1 MLTGDTFYNVAEAEP
16 VSETV
21 RSAVTCKECEIL
33 QQNYAKLIS
42 TLTDIDGL
50 LSHFVSSNVI
60 GFQEERDILALKQSD
75 RVRSLLS
82 HISGPLEGGDT
93 KGFYK
98 LLDIMKS
105 KGKQATKDLAETMED
120 SLNG

>member
-1 MLTGDTFYNVAEAEP
+1 MLMHFNLAEAEP
-16 VSETV
+16 ISETV
-21 RSAVTCKECEIL
+21 TPAVTCKEWEIL
-33 QQNYAKLIS
+33 KQNHAKLIS
-42 TLTDIDGL
+42 TLTDVDSL
-50 LSHFVSSNVI
+50 LAHFVESDII
-60 GFQEERDILALKQSD
+60 GYQEENHILAQNAQSNK
-75 RVRSLLS
+75 VRSLLS

-105 KGKQATKDLAETMED
+105 KGKRATKDLAKNMED